1 MPPMSAAER
10 QKLLLQQE
18 IAKLSGAITSYSQS
32 SSSSHH
38 HQSSYHPYRGYPSRG
53 SSYRGAPRGRGGR
66 GRGGRGRGGSYSLD
80 LRGNNASGSSTP
92 VDRPTTGPSEREE
105 GEVTPP
111 VEDAAPKPAA
121 ESSNWVK
128 KTSKGGNMSLMTVDK
143 SNKLSSRPRPPR
155 PPKVPAHIQVLQSST
170 DSSPG
175 GTQGKRVVID
185 GVIFEFA
192 EDGQKLVRLQ
202 ELEPKKNATSTPT
215 RQSLKYAGEQYR
227 RTKRGDLVSRSTLAA
242 RRAEQAKKP
251 CRYWTKTGRCERA
264 LTCPYKHT
272 PGRIAICPA
281 FMYDKCDRGNN
292 CPLSHTPSAHNA
304 PSCARFQATS
314 TCYKGDKCKF
324 PHVRVADDAPVCE
337 AFAREGWCDEEAG
350 TCPELHIWECPEF
363 HDKGTCSRG
372 ARCGLRHILRAEK
385 AKKTAAAVAAAAP
398 AAARPTSSGA
408 APAAFDDQSEFIGF
422 PGEVFS
428 ETDEDEDDEDDE
440 EDEEDSDEEAG
451 DDSDEEMDED
461 ESVEEDSGKPQD
473 PSSPSAIDTDDDDE
487 LQVLGA
493 V

>member
-251 CRYWTKTGRCERA
+251 CRYWTKT
-264 LTCPYKHT
+264 
-272 PGRIAICPA
+272 
-281 FMYDKCDRGNN
+281 
-292 CPLSHTPSAHNA
+292 
-304 PSCARFQATS
+304 ATS